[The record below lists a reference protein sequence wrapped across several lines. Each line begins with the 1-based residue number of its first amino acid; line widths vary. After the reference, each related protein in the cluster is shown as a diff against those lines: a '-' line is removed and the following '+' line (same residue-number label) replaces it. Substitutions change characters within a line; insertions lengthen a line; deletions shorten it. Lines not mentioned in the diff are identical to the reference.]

1 MTALVAH
8 EAGRAARLGAS
19 LSVLPALLAL
29 LVVFAA
35 GEARAQY
42 RLQDPSAGSSSA
54 SDDDY
59 DDEELDDEA
68 SPDHDAYAEDEDE
81 QPAAT
86 EAEAEGQGGDADG
99 ARGGG
104 SSAHEDA
111 EEGAAGGGNPAVGQT
126 TRFIPAPPPP
136 LQSGDFT
143 LPLPP
148 LFLYDRRGGVTTT
161 AAFPAFYLR
170 ESPDMSELVIPPL
183 YHREGAEP
191 LDVLFPLFFWYRGE
205 GHHSWMAGPV
215 YHHEDA
221 TGHDVGVAPLFM
233 SGHHEGGRYY
243 HILPPL
249 LSAAWGSE
257 DEDYLTAGLLAYR
270 FRRADEES
278 WGLFPLLW
286 VHDSPSEQYQFVPP
300 LFWRW
305 RNPELDR
312 TLTVLAPFYLQEDR
326 DQSFWGIAGLL
337 HHAEGAD
344 FHSTTIPPLLFHY
357 SESPDAFRLS
367 TPAFLY
373 LREGE
378 SETLVSWLYQRYRG
392 ATEFD
397 SVLPFFAWARDA
409 RDQSET
415 LMVTPLVWH
424 WSSPAYDNWLFAPL
438 FMNLEEHGRSQLWLT
453 PLFGNYINHETHD
466 ETTWVFPTL
475 QVSRWHDGDAV
486 NLHPLWYF
494 ESVPS
499 HRYTVLNP
507 IWWDLENFEDASR
520 YTVLFPF
527 YYRIREGNTES
538 QVTLPLFTY
547 FRRREWLHEG
557 RWEWELHVSFL
568 FDYGERSDG
577 EHWWRILY
585 GLTGWEHRIG
595 HDRLWL
601 FYLPLDFQNTSVA
614 IEAVPGAPASE
625 ARIIATEPLR
635 F

>member
-1 MTALVAH
+1 MSRSSTRSLGALVA
-8 EAGRAARLGAS
+8 L
-19 LSVLPALLAL
+19 VAL
-29 LVVFAA
+29 LVVVRGA
-35 GEARAQY
+35 EAQY
-42 RLQDPSAGSSSA
+42 RLQDPMAGSSAPNA
-54 SDDDY
+54 SD
-59 DDEELDDEA
+59 EAADDEA
-68 SPDHDAYAEDEDE
+68 ADDEAADDEAADDEAADDEAADDESAAAHEEARRAERDAAASEGEG
-81 QPAAT
+81 QPPAAI
-86 EAEAEGQGGDADG
+86 
-99 ARGGG
+99 
-104 SSAHEDA
+104 
-111 EEGAAGGGNPAVGQT
+111 NPAVGQT
-126 TRFIPAPPPP
+126 TRFVAPPPP
-136 LQSGDFT
+136 APARGDFT

-148 LFLYDRRGGVTTT
+148 LFLYDRRGGITTT
-161 AAFPAFYLR
+161 AVFPGFYLR
-170 ESPDMSELVIPPL
+170 ESPGVSELVIPPI
-183 YHREGAEP
+183 YHREGASP
-191 LDVLFPLFFWYRGE
+191 FDVVFPLFWWFRGE
-205 GHHSWMAGPV
+205 GHHTWIVGPV
-215 YHHEDA
+215 FHHEDA
-221 TGHDVGVAPLFM
+221 TSHDVGVVPLFM

-286 VHDSPSEQYQFVPP
+286 VHDSPTEQYQFVPP
-300 LFWRW
+300 LFYRW
-305 RNPELDR
+305 RNPELGR

-337 HHAEGAD
+337 HHAEGRD

-357 SESPDAFRLS
+357 SESPGAFRLS

-392 ATEFD
+392 ATELD
-397 SVLPFFAWARDA
+397 AALPLFAWARDP
-409 RDQSET
+409 RDHSET
-415 LMVTPLVWH
+415 LMITPLAWH
-424 WSSPAYDNWLFAPL
+424 WSSPAYDNWLLAPL
-438 FMNLEEHGRSQLWLT
+438 FLSLEEHGRSHLWLT
-453 PLFGNYINHETHD
+453 PLFGNFVNHETHD
-466 ETTWVFPTL
+466 ETTWVFPSL

-486 NLHPLWYF
+486 NLHPIWYF
-494 ESVPS
+494 ESVPT

-507 IWWDLENFEDASR
+507 IWWDIENFEAHAR
-520 YTVLFPF
+520 YSVLFPF
-527 YYRIREGNTES
+527 YYRVAENNTET

-547 FRRREWLHEG
+547 FRRREWPHEG
-557 RWEWELHVSFL
+557 RWEWELHVSLL

-601 FYLPLDFQNTSVA
+601 FYLPIDFANTSVA
-614 IEAVPGAPASE
+614 IEPTPGAPATE